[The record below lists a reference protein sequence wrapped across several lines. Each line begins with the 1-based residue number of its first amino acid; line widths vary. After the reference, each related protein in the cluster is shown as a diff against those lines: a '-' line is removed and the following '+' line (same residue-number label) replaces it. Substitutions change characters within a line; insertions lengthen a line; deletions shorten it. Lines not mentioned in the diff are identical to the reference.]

1 MPIPAPSPQRPDDTE
16 SALRRYAFLAEAG
29 EVLSSSL
36 HYEQTLQDV
45 ARLAVPTLGDLC
57 IVDVIE
63 GGTLRRVAAAH
74 VDPRKSALLDELRR
88 RYPAPEGSPQPAAR
102 VIRSGK
108 PELLPEITAD
118 IVTAHT
124 RDPEHA
130 ALIRAIGVR
139 SHLAVPL
146 VARGS
151 IVGVISLGVTESDWR
166 YGPGDL
172 AFAEDLARRAALA
185 VDNARLYREAQDEI
199 ADRRRAEA
207 ALRLSEARFRAVM
220 EQSPLSTQI
229 FNADGVAIRVNR
241 AWEQLWG
248 VTLESIP
255 EYNILE
261 DAQLETLGIAPLI
274 RRAFAG
280 EAVYLPVVR
289 YDPHDTIPDRSWHDD
304 PARWVSAFAYPVKDE
319 AGAVREVVLVHE
331 DVTAARNAE
340 LKLHTSEERL
350 RLALAAGRMNAWDWD
365 LVTDRIECSDN
376 AADFWGIDVGQASDF
391 RAVIH
396 PDDLAR
402 VMEAAQTAMTGEA
415 PYHAEYRLLGKDGA
429 VRWVQSRG
437 RVERGRDGQ
446 PVRVLGITVDI
457 TDHKTAEET
466 LQLLADAGQ
475 TLGASLDYHATLQSL
490 TRIAVPR
497 IADWCAVDLL
507 TDSGDLER
515 VAVNHRDPARIAIAA
530 ELFRRFPPQRGD
542 ADGPWHILQSGEPEW
557 AAEIT
562 DEMLAG
568 VARTPEHLDM
578 LRALTLRSAIRV
590 PLVARGSSIGLLT
603 LVHAEGGRRYR
614 EADIEL
620 AKDLARRAAA
630 AVDNA
635 RLYEQLRA
643 EDRRKDEFLAT
654 LAHELRNPLAPIR
667 TGLALLRLS
676 RDEEA
681 LEKTRQIMERQLVHM
696 VRLVDDLLDHSR
708 VTRGKVQLER
718 ERVDLWS
725 IVGAALETSRP
736 ALDAAGLQLVVR
748 LPPDPV
754 VLDADRTRLAQV
766 LSNLLNNAAKFT
778 ESGGS
783 VEIDAMREGANI
795 VVRVSDTGVGI
806 PRDMLGHIFEMFA
819 QVGGS
824 VARSQGG
831 LGIGLTLVKRLVELH
846 GGQVWAES
854 EGPGEGSTFVIRLPV
869 AAPAPSEHELP
880 ILQPARDVSTT
891 ARRILVVDDN
901 ADAADTLGALLK
913 LDGHEVRTASNGTAA
928 LAVAAELRPHIA
940 FLDIGLPGMSGYELA
955 RRLRSEA
962 MPPAMTLV
970 AVTGWGQADD
980 RRQSREAGFDHHLT
994 KPVAPADVQA
1004 IVDSAPRA

>member
-1 MPIPAPSPQRPDDTE
+1 MPIPAPSPHRPDDPE

-36 HYEQTLQDV
+36 DYEQTLQHV
-45 ARLAVPTLGDLC
+45 ARLAVPTLADLC
-57 IVDVIE
+57 IVDVVVD
-63 GGTLRRVAAAH
+63 GQLRRVATAH
-74 VDPRKSALLDELRR
+74 ADPKKSALLDELRR
-88 RYPAPEGSPQPAAR
+88 RYPAGDGSPQPAAR
-102 VIRSGK
+102 VMRSGAS
-108 PELLPEITAD
+108 ELLPEVTAD
-118 IVTAHT
+118 VVSAHT
-124 RDPEHA
+124 RNAEHA
-130 ALIRAIGVR
+130 ALIQAIGIR

-146 VARGS
+146 KARGA
-151 IVGVISLGVTESDWR
+151 IVGVISLGVTESDWL
-166 YGPGDL
+166 YGPGDV

-185 VDNARLYREAQDEI
+185 VDNARLYREAQNEI

-255 EYNILE
+255 EYNVLK
-261 DAQLETLGIAPLI
+261 DPQLEALGIAPLI

-280 EAVYLPVVR
+280 EAVHLPVIR

-304 PARWVSAFAYPVKDE
+304 PVRWVSAFAYPVKDE
-319 AGAVREVVLVHE
+319 SGRVREVVLVHE
-331 DVTAARNAE
+331 DVTAARKAE
-340 LKLHTSEERL
+340 LQLHASEERL

-365 LVTDRIECSDN
+365 LVTDRIECSEN
-376 AADFWGIDVGQASDF
+376 AAEFWGIEVGQASDF
-391 RAVIH
+391 LAVVH
-396 PDDLAR
+396 PDDLEVLAGAVQDAAAAR
-402 VMEAAQTAMTGEA
+402 A
-415 PYHAEYRLLGKDGA
+415 PYDATYRLIKDGA
-429 VRWVQSRG
+429 VRWMQSRG
-437 RVERGRDGQ
+437 RVELGADGQ
-446 PVRVLGITVDI
+446 PVRVLGVTVDI
-457 TDHKTAEET
+457 TDHKAAQEA
-466 LQLLADAGQ
+466 LQLLADAGE

-507 TDSGDLER
+507 SDSGDLER
-515 VAVNHRDPARIAIAA
+515 VAVNHRDPAQIAVAA
-530 ELFRRFPPQRGD
+530 ELFARYPPRRGE
-542 ADGPWHILQSGEPEW
+542 ADGPWHILESGQPEW
-557 AAEIT
+557 SAEIT
-562 DEMLAG
+562 DAMLEG
-568 VARTPEHLDM
+568 VARTPEHLAM
-578 LRALTLRSAIRV
+578 LRALSLHSAIRV
-590 PLVARGSSIGLLT
+590 PLVARGASIGVLT
-603 LVHAEGGRRYR
+603 LVHAESGRRYR
-614 EADIEL
+614 ESDIDL

-667 TGLALLRLS
+667 TGLALLRMS
-676 RDEEA
+676 RDEDA
-681 LEKTRQIMERQLVHM
+681 LEKTRQIMERQLGHM
-696 VRLVDDLLDHSR
+696 VRLVDDLLDLSR
-708 VTRGKVQLER
+708 VTRGRVQLER

-748 LPPDPV
+748 LPPEPV

-778 ESGGS
+778 ETGGS
-783 VEIDAMREGANI
+783 VEIDAIQEGAS
-795 VVRVSDTGVGI
+795 VLVRVTDTGVGI
-806 PRDMLGHIFEMFA
+806 PRDMLGHVFEMFA

-854 EGPGEGSTFVIRLPV
+854 DGPGEGSSFVLRLPV
-869 AAPAPSEHELP
+869 SAAPATEQELAILEPLHASSPS
-880 ILQPARDVSTT
+880 T
-891 ARRILVVDDN
+891 RRILVVDDN
-901 ADAADTLGALLK
+901 ADVADTLAALLT
-913 LDGHEVRTASNGTAA
+913 LDGHEVRTAANGTTA

-940 FLDIGLPGMSGYELA
+940 FLDIGLPGMDGYELA
-955 RRLRSEA
+955 RRLRSDA
-962 MPPAMTLV
+962 MLPAMMLV
-970 AVTGWGQADD
+970 AVTGWGQAED
-980 RRQSREAGFDHHLT
+980 RRRAREAGFDDHLT

-1004 IVDSAPRA
+1004 FVDRAPRG